1 MIIRKIRIKG
11 TKRRSK
17 RRQHNRKIKDNLS
30 FLRRKNDTLLVE
42 IICMQNQN
50 QNKIQPTEDWQF
62 ISYYDKEFCL
72 LPLTH
77 FQVLKE
83 KAPLDY

>member
-1 MIIRKIRIKG
+1 
-11 TKRRSK
+11 
-17 RRQHNRKIKDNLS
+17 
-30 FLRRKNDTLLVE
+30 
-42 IICMQNQN
+42 MQNQN